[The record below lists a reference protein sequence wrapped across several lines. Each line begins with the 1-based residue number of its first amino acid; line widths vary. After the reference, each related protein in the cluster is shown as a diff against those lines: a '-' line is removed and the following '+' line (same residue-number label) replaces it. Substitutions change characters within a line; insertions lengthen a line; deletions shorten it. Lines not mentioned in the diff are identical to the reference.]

1 MNISFYIA
9 KRYLRSKSSNN
20 AINFITIIAGI
31 GVVLGAASLFIVLS
45 GFAGLK
51 DFTLQFSSIVDP
63 DLKAETTIGKSFV
76 LTNDQ
81 TNKLKALKEV
91 ALYSKVIEER
101 VIIASDDKND
111 IVTLKGV
118 DESFQ
123 SVTSIDSV
131 IVQGGWFAQEA
142 NQVVVG
148 WGVSN
153 TLSLGV
159 LDYSKVLNIYVPKPG
174 KGQIT
179 STNNAFNSIRAINV
193 GVFDINEKINDT
205 YVYGSLDLA
214 QHLLNYDENQITG
227 IEFRLV
233 NGADENNAKEKI
245 QAILGDNV
253 IIKNRSQLN
262 DALYKMLNTENL
274 AVYLIF
280 TLVLIIALF
289 NVIGSIIMMILDK
302 KKTLNTLFNLGATL
316 KDIKRIFFFQGSLMT
331 LVGGLIGIF
340 LGFIIILL
348 QKSFALVMIT
358 SSLPYPVTIKFE
370 NFVVVFLTISV
381 LGVIASKI
389 ASVRITK
396 ALVEAH

>member
-1 MNISFYIA
+1 LNISFYIA

-63 DLKAETTIGKSFV
+63 DLKAETAIGKSFV
-76 LTNDQ
+76 LTHDQ
-81 TNKLKALKEV
+81 TEKLKALKDV
-91 ALYSKVIEER
+91 ALYSKIIEER

-159 LDYSKVLNIYVPKPG
+159 LDYSKG
-174 KGQIT
+174 
-179 STNNAFNSIRAINV
+179 
-193 GVFDINEKINDT
+193 
-205 YVYGSLDLA
+205 
-214 QHLLNYDENQITG
+214 
-227 IEFRLV
+227 
-233 NGADENNAKEKI
+233 
-245 QAILGDNV
+245 
-253 IIKNRSQLN
+253 
-262 DALYKMLNTENL
+262 
-274 AVYLIF
+274 
-280 TLVLIIALF
+280 
-289 NVIGSIIMMILDK
+289 
-302 KKTLNTLFNLGATL
+302 
-316 KDIKRIFFFQGSLMT
+316 
-331 LVGGLIGIF
+331 
-340 LGFIIILL
+340 
-348 QKSFALVMIT
+348 
-358 SSLPYPVTIKFE
+358 
-370 NFVVVFLTISV
+370 
-381 LGVIASKI
+381 
-389 ASVRITK
+389 
-396 ALVEAH
+396 